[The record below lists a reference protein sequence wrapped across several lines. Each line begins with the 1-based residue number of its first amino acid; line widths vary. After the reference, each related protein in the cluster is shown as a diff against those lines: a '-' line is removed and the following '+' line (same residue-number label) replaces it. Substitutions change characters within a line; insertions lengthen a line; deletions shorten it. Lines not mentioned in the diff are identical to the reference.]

1 MRILFLS
8 SEVAPFSKTGGL
20 GDVSGALPWALS
32 ERGHDVRVM
41 TPLHRGVPRATLQ
54 LVGSPLTLEFPF
66 GKIDLRLFRA
76 PAPGELLFIDAPALF
91 DRDEYY
97 GYPDDARRFA
107 AFSMAA
113 LAFTQRDGFVPD
125 VVQGNDW
132 PTGIAMLA
140 LRTGFAH
147 TPLGRA
153 RRVFTIHNLAYQ
165 GLFPAKEMEA
175 LGLPWDLFTPGGVE
189 FYEQLSFMKAG
200 LVFADLLTTVSPTYA
215 REIQTPA
222 FGAGLD
228 GLLRHRADSLHGI
241 LNGVDVKEWNPAT
254 DVFLPRQFTSTE
266 LAGRTL
272 CRKELIASCRIDAP
286 VPGMPLF
293 GVIGRMAAQKGADL
307 LHVALP
313 KLLEQGA
320 SAIVLGA
327 GEPAVQDAWLSLAAK
342 YPRRL
347 SVRIGFDN
355 SLAHRIEAGS
365 DFFLMPSRFEPCG
378 LSQMY
383 SLLYGAVPVVHGVGG
398 LKDTVFDLTHANANG
413 IVFEQPTAEAL
424 FGALVRA
431 VELFRDEAAYAAVQ
445 RRGMTADFSWAAAAA
460 EYERLFGL
468 PSPRPSP
475 PRGEGGTG

>member
-1 MRILFLS
+1 MGLRILFLS

-32 ERGHDVRVM
+32 ARGHQVRVV
-41 TPLHRGVPRATLQ
+41 TPLYRGVPRTTLQ
-54 LVGSPLTLEFPF
+54 LLGGPLSLEFPF
-66 GKIDLRLFRA
+66 GAVDVRLYRA
-76 PAPGELLFIDAPALF
+76 PADGELLFVDAPGLF
-91 DRDEYY
+91 DRAEYY

-107 AFSMAA
+107 VFSMAA
-113 LAFTQRDGFVPD
+113 LAFAQRDGFEAD
-125 VVQGNDW
+125 VVQANDW
-132 PTGIAMLA
+132 PTGLALLA

-165 GLFPAKEMEA
+165 GLFPKRELEP
-175 LGLPWDLFTPGGVE
+175 LGIPWELFSSAGVE
-189 FYEQLSFMKAG
+189 FWDQLSFMKAG
-200 LVFADLLTTVSPTYA
+200 LMSADLITTVSPTYA
-215 REIQTPA
+215 REIQTPT

-228 GLLRHRADSLHGI
+228 GLLRHRASSLHGI

-254 DVFLPRQFTSTE
+254 DVFLPQQYTVTE
-266 LAGRTL
+266 LAGRAR
-272 CRKELIASCRIDAP
+272 CRAELIASCRLDAP

-307 LHVALP
+307 MQAALP

-320 SAIVLGA
+320 SAIVLGS
-327 GEPAVQDAWLSLAAK
+327 GEASLQDAWLALAVK
-342 YPRRL
+342 HPRRL
-347 SVRIGFDN
+347 AVRVGFDN

-383 SLLYGAVPVVHGVGG
+383 SLIYGSIPVVHGVGG
-398 LKDTVFDLTHANANG
+398 LRDTVKDLKEPDANG
-413 IVFEQPTAEAL
+413 IVFDQPTPQAL

-431 VELFRDEAAYAAVQ
+431 VELFRDPAAHAVVQ
-445 RRGMTADFSWAAAAA
+445 RRGMTRDFSWTGAAR
-460 EYERLFGL
+460 EYERLFRA
-468 PSPRPSP
+468 PA
-475 PRGEGGTG
+475 